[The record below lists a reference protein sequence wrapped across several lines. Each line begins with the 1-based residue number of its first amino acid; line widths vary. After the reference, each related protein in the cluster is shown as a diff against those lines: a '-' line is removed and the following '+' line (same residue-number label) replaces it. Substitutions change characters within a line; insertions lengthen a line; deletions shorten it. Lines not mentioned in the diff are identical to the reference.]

1 MIMDY
6 LSDDYNE
13 KSRKYDQD
21 VLTIYEMMDMLAIG
35 KNTAYKL
42 LQEGK
47 IKSFRIGNSYK
58 ILRESVKDF
67 IYSQ

>member
-1 MIMDY
+1 MDY
-6 LSDDYNE
+6 LSDEYNE

>member
-1 MIMDY
+1 MDY
-6 LSDDYNE
+6 LSDEYDA

>member
-1 MIMDY
+1 MIRDY

-42 LQEGK
+42 LHEGK